1 MPRSVSAGLNI
12 LGVKGGP
19 LNGREKTED
28 KSGLAL
34 AVRRTRYWAGY
45 ACTVMWRRICFFF
58 CAMICFFFSAK
69 GRQVTTRCV
78 GNKTKETR

>member
-1 MPRSVSAGLNI
+1 MLEPMPRSVSAGLDI

-58 CAMICFFFSAK
+58 V
-69 GRQVTTRCV
+69 R
-78 GNKTKETR
+78 